1 MMALD
6 GWSAIGEPIA
16 DRLGRYAN
24 EDDGWW
30 DKEVQYWNEDDG
42 VRLVSFELSDL
53 GRHIFSL
60 IVRGKESIAGSI
72 FNEMELM
79 LQESVAREVY
89 NLEHAWCA
97 ELLDGLY
104 PEILDH
110 EREGDAD
117 NVLLV
122 SRTAEQMMGS
132 ETRVLW
138 DRIRGLG

>member
-79 LQESVAREVY
+79 LQESVTREVY

-104 PEILDH
+104 PKILDH

>member
-1 MMALD
+1 MALD